1 MVRKPPPLMAPEIV
15 WLKLPVSMTGS
26 LLPVMRIAL
35 ARVRP
40 SALKPSVVPSSIAS
54 SPVPNALL
62 WPRFR
67 RPCLSAVPP
76 L

>member
-1 MVRKPPPLMAPEIV
+1 M
-15 WLKLPVSMTGS
+15 
-26 LLPVMRIAL
+26 PVMRIAL

-40 SALKPSVVPSSIAS
+40 SALKPSVVPSSMAS

-62 WPRFR
+62 WPRFK
-67 RPCLSAVPP
+67 RPCLRAVPP